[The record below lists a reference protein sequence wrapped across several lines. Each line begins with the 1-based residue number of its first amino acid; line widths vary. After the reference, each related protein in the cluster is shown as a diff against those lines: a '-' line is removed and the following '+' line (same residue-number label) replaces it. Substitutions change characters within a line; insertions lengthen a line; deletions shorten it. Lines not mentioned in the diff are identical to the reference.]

1 MLSREQLTFVGRGD
15 DSLLLVFTPP
25 QEHVNVN
32 VPNSCMA
39 IPVLPRE
46 GGMLLAVPDGF
57 LSNDALLDA
66 SAAEDAD
73 ILGPSRDFVAPLLE
87 EDESG
92 LEVPVGVDAPFCVID
107 VTDGV
112 LAMLREYDPVIDP
125 SGEILPYVK
134 ERPLAIVDVSAAI
147 ANIVAWVTE
156 VDGIARLNFYTAR
169 EEREEPNAPPHLP
182 SSKAAPKRAGA
193 RKITNAA
200 LADTVA
206 DLAAQ
211 VKALALQQ
219 QTILEMNQGTSATPA
234 PGPVFGASM
243 PAKLPSVSAGL
254 LQAQPSGLPKLG
266 NLLGPPPKSKPLAAA
281 AGAVDAGV
289 PNAVLNVEGPPE
301 SQGFSQALMQQ
312 SQAITSL
319 VAHLTSGDALTEL
332 SSSASSS
339 HGLHTKGV
347 MRREKMQQE
356 LANGSSNFFVQVQQ
370 QIHKRMFP
378 SRPLP
383 KDESDLVNSGAT
395 LCGYLEKFGGYK
407 NRAETAMIMW
417 MLGHAMDAA
426 ASGDDRLCKEY
437 LALTVACIEQ
447 SVVDGGSWNLAYVLS
462 LLEEPPSQVFSE
474 KTAAVSSL
482 GKPFA
487 ALVPPTWSA
496 VSLAFLKELDLLTT
510 KKAEAGKPKA
520 AAKAEEPGPPS
531 PKRRPKFPKKPKAG
545 GEASPSSGT

>member
-1 MLSREQLTFVGRGD
+1 MICCWDKDLHT
-15 DSLLLVFTPP
+15 VFFST
-25 QEHVNVN
+25 
-32 VPNSCMA
+32 
-39 IPVLPRE
+39 
-46 GGMLLAVPDGF
+46 
-57 LSNDALLDA
+57 
-66 SAAEDAD
+66 
-73 ILGPSRDFVAPLLE
+73 
-87 EDESG
+87 
-92 LEVPVGVDAPFCVID
+92 
-107 VTDGV
+107 
-112 LAMLREYDPVIDP
+112 
-125 SGEILPYVK
+125 
-134 ERPLAIVDVSAAI
+134 
-147 ANIVAWVTE
+147 
-156 VDGIARLNFYTAR
+156 
-169 EEREEPNAPPHLP
+169 
-182 SSKAAPKRAGA
+182 
-193 RKITNAA
+193 
-200 LADTVA
+200 
-206 DLAAQ
+206 Q

-234 PGPVFGASM
+234 FGASM

-254 LQAQPSGLPKLG
+254 PQALPSGLPKLG
-266 NLLGPPPKSKPLAAA
+266 NLLGPPPKSKPPAAA
-281 AGAVDAGV
+281 AGAVDVGV
-289 PNAVLNVEGPPE
+289 PNAVLNAE
-301 SQGFSQALMQQ
+301 SPQGFSQALMQQ

-332 SSSASSS
+332 GSSASSS

-383 KDESDLVNSGAT
+383 KDENELVNTGAT

-510 KKAEAGKPKA
+510 KKAEAGKPKV